1 MRRHCTERT
10 PARATVQARASA
22 HPNYAAMMGGYRQV
36 ATASASRGP
45 NPFGQEG
52 CEDFEPQPRQNVRAA
67 TCNSFGGGSRRLGCF
82 GTTSHLVRFVNCR
95 MRQYYAANAIGK
107 WVLGCAH
114 IHPRPWLAVRPSQRD
129 RETTV
134 TACAK
139 QHMGST
145 LEELCRCPCLQPLT
159 TRCSCKMA
167 AAGVLV
173 CVTCDQ

>member
-1 MRRHCTERT
+1 VRRHCTERT

-82 GTTSHLVRFVNCR
+82 GTTSQLVRFVNCR

-114 IHPRPWLAVRPSQRD
+114 PPASLACCAAQPARSGDHSDCVCKATHGLNARRTLPLSLP
-129 RETTV
+129 TTLDHKMLV
-134 TACAK
+134 QDGSCRRAVLC
-139 QHMGST
+139 HM
-145 LEELCRCPCLQPLT
+145 
-159 TRCSCKMA
+159 
-167 AAGVLV
+167 
-173 CVTCDQ
+173 